1 MVRCQVVRCQGK
13 ALAPGLGAAHLFS
26 RPAWNPSLRTTAL
39 RAVAGSG
46 EFGCSD
52 TWHLTT
58 WHLEFFMEVS
68 LAHLDQFLTNYSI
81 VYRNQDFVGGRLF
94 PDFPVSKQND
104 RYPIFGFER
113 FKAYNTERAPGSEA
127 NEMPGWR
134 MSNDEYYCD
143 GKAQKQ
149 LIPDE
154 LRAKWDFST
163 GPEVFTTETLA
174 DIIDKQREI
183 QIYNLIMNSAT
194 VPSTTLA
201 GTGQWSDFQNSD
213 PVAAI
218 TAQRST
224 ILLSC
229 TKEPNTLLVGYP
241 VWLQLIQHPI
251 ILDRFKNHALPLGYP
266 TDQQLA
272 GLFNVDNFVVA
283 KALYDTSQQGIAH
296 NLNYIWG
303 KNAILAYV
311 PPGQGQL
318 MITPG
323 TTFRWLYGV
332 PQNGGM
338 LVKRY
343 RVEERSGD
351 MIEYQTYYCVKLVVP
366 GAMYV
371 FKSAVA

>member
-1 MVRCQVVRCQGK
+1 MSEI
-13 ALAPGLGAAHLFS
+13 A
-26 RPAWNPSLRTTAL
+26 T
-39 RAVAGSG
+39 
-46 EFGCSD
+46 
-52 TWHLTT
+52 
-58 WHLEFFMEVS
+58 
-68 LAHLDQFLTNYSI
+68 AHLDQFLTNYSI
-81 VYRNQDFVGGRLF
+81 VYRNQEFVGARLF
-94 PDFPVSKQND
+94 PDFPVSKQSN

-127 NEMPGWR
+127 NEMPAWR

-149 LIPDE
+149 LISDE
-154 LRAKWDFST
+154 LRSEWELGV

-183 QIYNLIMNSAT
+183 MIYNLIMNSTAI
-194 VPSTTLA
+194 PNATLA
-201 GTGQWSDFQNSD
+201 GTAQWSDFQNSD

-218 TAQRST
+218 TDVRST
-224 ILLSC
+224 ILLGC

-251 ILDRFKNHALPLGYP
+251 IIDRFKSTALPLGYP
-266 TDQQLA
+266 SEQQLA

-283 KALYDTSQQGIAH
+283 KSLYDTTVQGLPTS
-296 NLNYIWG
+296 LNYIWG
-303 KNAILAYV
+303 KNVILAYV
-311 PPGQGQL
+311 PPAQGQMMVTL
-318 MITPG
+318 G

-351 MIEYQTYYCVKLVVP
+351 MIEYQTYYCCKLTVP
-366 GAMYV
+366 GAAYV

>member
-1 MVRCQVVRCQGK
+1 M
-13 ALAPGLGAAHLFS
+13 S
-26 RPAWNPSLRTTAL
+26 E
-39 RAVAGSG
+39 VA
-46 EFGCSD
+46 
-52 TWHLTT
+52 T
-58 WHLEFFMEVS
+58 
-68 LAHLDQFLTNYSI
+68 AHLDQFLTNYSI
-81 VYRNQDFVGGRLF
+81 VYRNQDFVGARLF
-94 PDFPVSKQND
+94 PDFPVAKQSN

-113 FKAYNTERAPGSEA
+113 FKAYSTERAPGSEA
-127 NEMPGWR
+127 NEMPAWR

-149 LIPDE
+149 LISDE
-154 LRAKWDFST
+154 LRSEWELGV

-183 QIYNLIMNSAT
+183 MIYNLIMNSTAI
-194 VPSTTLA
+194 PNATLA

-218 TAQRST
+218 TDVRST
-224 ILLSC
+224 ILLGC

-251 ILDRFKNHALPLGYP
+251 IIDRFKSTALPLGYP
-266 TDQQLA
+266 SEQQLA

-283 KALYDTSQQGIAH
+283 KSLYDTTVQGLPTS
-296 NLNYIWG
+296 LNFIWG
-303 KNAILAYV
+303 KNVILAYV
-311 PPGQGQL
+311 PPAQGQMMVTL
-318 MITPG
+318 G

-351 MIEYQTYYCVKLVVP
+351 MIEYQTYYCCKLTVP
-366 GAMYV
+366 GAAYV

>member
-1 MVRCQVVRCQGK
+1 M
-13 ALAPGLGAAHLFS
+13 S
-26 RPAWNPSLRTTAL
+26 EISTA
-39 RAVAGSG
+39 R
-46 EFGCSD
+46 
-52 TWHLTT
+52 
-58 WHLEFFMEVS
+58 
-68 LAHLDQFLTNYSI
+68 LDQFLTNYSI
-81 VYRNQDFVGGRLF
+81 LYRNQAFVAGRLF
-94 PDFPVSKQND
+94 PDFPVAKQSN

-113 FKAYNTERAPGSEA
+113 FKAYNTERAPGGEA
-127 NEMPGWR
+127 NELPAWR

-149 LIPDE
+149 LITDE
-154 LRAKWDFST
+154 LRAAWEL
-163 GPEVFTTETLA
+163 GMPAEVITTEALA

-183 QIYNLIMNSAT
+183 IVFNLIMNSA
-194 VPSTTLA
+194 VIPSTTLA

-218 TAQRST
+218 TAQRSP
-224 ILLSC
+224 ILLAC
-229 TKEPNTLLVGYP
+229 TQEPNTLLVGYQ

-251 ILDRFKNHALPLGYP
+251 ILDRFKTTALPLGYP

-272 GLFNVDNFVVA
+272 GLFNVDNFIVA
-283 KALYDTSQQGIAH
+283 KALYDSAQQGITH

-311 PPGQGQL
+311 PPAQGQL

-351 MIEYQTYYCVKLVVP
+351 MIEYQTYYCCKLTVP
-366 GAMYV
+366 GALYV

>member
-1 MVRCQVVRCQGK
+1 
-13 ALAPGLGAAHLFS
+13 
-26 RPAWNPSLRTTAL
+26 
-39 RAVAGSG
+39 
-46 EFGCSD
+46 
-52 TWHLTT
+52 
-58 WHLEFFMEVS
+58 MEVS

-183 QIYNLIMNSAT
+183 QIYNLIMNSTT

-213 PVAAI
+213 PGGRHHRAALHHPAELHQGAQHPPGGLPGVAA
-218 TAQRST
+218 AHPAPHHPGPFQEQRPAPR
-224 ILLSC
+224 LSHG
-229 TKEPNTLLVGYP
+229 PAVGRLV
-241 VWLQLIQHPI
+241 Q
-251 ILDRFKNHALPLGYP
+251 
-266 TDQQLA
+266 
-272 GLFNVDNFVVA
+272 
-283 KALYDTSQQGIAH
+283 
-296 NLNYIWG
+296 
-303 KNAILAYV
+303 
-311 PPGQGQL
+311 
-318 MITPG
+318 
-323 TTFRWLYGV
+323 
-332 PQNGGM
+332 
-338 LVKRY
+338 
-343 RVEERSGD
+343 
-351 MIEYQTYYCVKLVVP
+351 C
-366 GAMYV
+366 
-371 FKSAVA
+371 

>member
-1 MVRCQVVRCQGK
+1 V
-13 ALAPGLGAAHLFS
+13 
-26 RPAWNPSLRTTAL
+26 
-39 RAVAGSG
+39 
-46 EFGCSD
+46 
-52 TWHLTT
+52 
-58 WHLEFFMEVS
+58 
-68 LAHLDQFLTNYSI
+68 I
-81 VYRNQDFVGGRLF
+81 
-94 PDFPVSKQND
+94 
-104 RYPIFGFER
+104 
-113 FKAYNTERAPGSEA
+113 
-127 NEMPGWR
+127 
-134 MSNDEYYCD
+134 
-143 GKAQKQ
+143 
-149 LIPDE
+149 
-154 LRAKWDFST
+154 
-163 GPEVFTTETLA
+163 
-174 DIIDKQREI
+174 
-183 QIYNLIMNSAT
+183 
-194 VPSTTLA
+194 TTLA

-283 KALYDTSQQGIAH
+283 KALYDTSQQGLAH

-366 GAMYV
+366 GAMYA

>member
-1 MVRCQVVRCQGK
+1 M
-13 ALAPGLGAAHLFS
+13 A
-26 RPAWNPSLRTTAL
+26 
-39 RAVAGSG
+39 
-46 EFGCSD
+46 
-52 TWHLTT
+52 
-58 WHLEFFMEVS
+58 EVS
-68 LAHLDQFLTNYSI
+68 TAHLDQFLTNYSI
-81 VYRNQDFVGGRLF
+81 VYRNQEFVGGRLF
-94 PDFPVSKQND
+94 PDFPVTKQNG

-127 NEMPGWR
+127 NEMPAWR

-149 LIPDE
+149 LIADE
-154 LRAKWDFST
+154 LRAQWDLSV

-183 QIYNLIMNSAT
+183 MIYDLIMNST
-194 VPSTTLA
+194 VIPKIDLSEPPNV
-201 GTGQWSDFQNSD
+201 QWSDFQNSD

-218 TAQRST
+218 TNIRST
-224 ILLSC
+224 ILLAC
-229 TKEPNTLLVGYP
+229 TKEPNTLVVGYP

-251 ILDRFKNHALPLGYP
+251 IIDRFKNHALPLGYP
-266 TDQQLA
+266 TDQQLS
-272 GLFNVDNFVVA
+272 GLFNVDNFIVA
-283 KALYDTSQQGIAH
+283 KSLYDTTQQGIAH

-303 KNAILAYV
+303 KNVILCYV
-311 PPGQGQL
+311 PPAQGQL
-318 MITPG
+318 MVTLG

-351 MIEYQTYYCVKLVVP
+351 MIEYQTYYCCKLTVP
-366 GAMYV
+366 GAAYI
-371 FKSAVA
+371 FENAVQKGAGIGGCTRRLLTPRL

>member
-1 MVRCQVVRCQGK
+1 M
-13 ALAPGLGAAHLFS
+13 S
-26 RPAWNPSLRTTAL
+26 
-39 RAVAGSG
+39 
-46 EFGCSD
+46 
-52 TWHLTT
+52 
-58 WHLEFFMEVS
+58 EVS
-68 LAHLDQFLTNYSI
+68 TAHLDEFLTNYSI
-81 VYRNQDFVGGRLF
+81 IYRNQEFVGGRLF
-94 PDFPVSKQND
+94 PDFPVAKQNG

-113 FKAYNTERAPGSEA
+113 FKSYLTERAPGAEA

-149 LIPDE
+149 LLSDE
-154 LRAKWDFST
+154 LRAQWDLSL
-163 GPEVFTTETLA
+163 PAELFTTQTLA
-174 DIIDKQREI
+174 DVIEKQREI
-183 QIYNLIMNSAT
+183 MIYNLIMNSTAIPT
-194 VPSTTLA
+194 TTLS
-201 GTGQWSDFQNSD
+201 GTSQWSDLQNSD

-218 TAQRST
+218 TGVRST
-224 ILLSC
+224 ILLGC
-229 TKEPNTLLVGYP
+229 TQEPNTLLVGYP

-251 ILDRFKNHALPLGYP
+251 ILDRFKSTALPLGYP

-272 GLFNVDNFVVA
+272 GLFNVNNFIVA
-283 KALYDTSQQGIAH
+283 KSLYDTAQQGVTH
-296 NLNYIWG
+296 SLNYIWG

-311 PPGQGQL
+311 PPTLGQ
-318 MITPG
+318 MIVTLG

-351 MIEYQTYYCVKLVVP
+351 MIEYQTYYCCKLTVP
-366 GAMYV
+366 GAAYI

>member
-1 MVRCQVVRCQGK
+1 MWRG
-13 ALAPGLGAAHLFS
+13 GFS
-26 RPAWNPSLRTTAL
+26 PTFRFR
-39 RAVAGSG
+39 
-46 EFGCSD
+46 
-52 TWHLTT
+52 
-58 WHLEFFMEVS
+58 
-68 LAHLDQFLTNYSI
+68 
-81 VYRNQDFVGGRLF
+81 
-94 PDFPVSKQND
+94 KQND

-113 FKAYNTERAPGSEA
+113 FKSYQTERAPGSEA

-183 QIYNLIMNSAT
+183 QILQPDHELDDRAQHDT
-194 VPSTTLA
+194 A
-201 GTGQWSDFQNSD
+201 GTAQWSDFQNSD

-251 ILDRFKNHALPLGYP
+251 ILDRFKNSALPLGYP

-272 GLFNVDNFVVA
+272 GSV
-283 KALYDTSQQGIAH
+283 Q
-296 NLNYIWG
+296 
-303 KNAILAYV
+303 
-311 PPGQGQL
+311 
-318 MITPG
+318 
-323 TTFRWLYGV
+323 
-332 PQNGGM
+332 
-338 LVKRY
+338 
-343 RVEERSGD
+343 
-351 MIEYQTYYCVKLVVP
+351 C
-366 GAMYV
+366 
-371 FKSAVA
+371 

>member
-1 MVRCQVVRCQGK
+1 M
-13 ALAPGLGAAHLFS
+13 S
-26 RPAWNPSLRTTAL
+26 EIST
-39 RAVAGSG
+39 
-46 EFGCSD
+46 
-52 TWHLTT
+52 
-58 WHLEFFMEVS
+58 
-68 LAHLDQFLTNYSI
+68 AHLDQFLTNYSI

-113 FKAYNTERAPGSEA
+113 FKAYNTERAPGMEA
-127 NEMPGWR
+127 NEIPAWR
-134 MSNDEYYCD
+134 MSNDEFYCD

-149 LIPDE
+149 LIADE
-154 LRAKWDFST
+154 LRSKWDLST
-163 GPEVFTTETLA
+163 GPEVFTIETLA

-183 QIYNLIMNSAT
+183 AIFNAIMNSS
-194 VPSTTLA
+194 VIPSSTLA
-201 GTGQWSDFQNSD
+201 SGMGWDNFESTD

-218 TAQRST
+218 TNVRST
-224 ILLSC
+224 ILLGC

-251 ILDRFKNHALPLGYP
+251 ILDRFKSTALPLGYP
-266 TDQQLA
+266 SEQQLA

-283 KALYDTSQQGIAH
+283 KSLYDTTQQGIAH
-296 NLNYIWG
+296 DLNYIWG

-311 PPGQGQL
+311 PQQQGPMQVTL
-318 MITPG
+318 G

-351 MIEYQTYYCVKLVVP
+351 MIEYQTYYAIKLTVP
-366 GAMYV
+366 GAAYI
-371 FKSAVA
+371 FKAAVA

>member
-1 MVRCQVVRCQGK
+1 
-13 ALAPGLGAAHLFS
+13 
-26 RPAWNPSLRTTAL
+26 
-39 RAVAGSG
+39 
-46 EFGCSD
+46 
-52 TWHLTT
+52 
-58 WHLEFFMEVS
+58 MEVS
-68 LAHLDQFLTNYSI
+68 TAHLDQFLTNYSI
-81 VYRNQDFVGGRLF
+81 VYRNQEFVGQRLF
-94 PDFPVSKQND
+94 PDFPVSKQNN

-113 FKAYNTERAPGSEA
+113 FKAYNTERAPGMEA

-149 LIPDE
+149 LIADE
-154 LRAKWDFST
+154 LRAQWELSA

-183 QIYNLIMNSAT
+183 MIYNLIMNSTAI
-194 VPSTTLA
+194 PGTTLA

-218 TAQRST
+218 TTVRST
-224 ILLSC
+224 ILLGS

-251 ILDRFKNHALPLGYP
+251 IIDRFKNHALPLGYP
-266 TDQQLA
+266 SEQQLA
-272 GLFNVDNFVVA
+272 GLFNVDNFIVA
-283 KALYDTSQQGIAH
+283 KSLYDTTPQGIATS
-296 NLNYIWG
+296 LNYIWG
-303 KNAILAYV
+303 KNVILAYV
-311 PPGQGQL
+311 PPAQGQMQVTL
-318 MITPG
+318 G

-351 MIEYQTYYCVKLVVP
+351 IIEYQTYYGCKLSVP
-366 GAMYV
+366 GAAYIS
-371 FKSAVA
+371 KNAVA

>member
-1 MVRCQVVRCQGK
+1 M
-13 ALAPGLGAAHLFS
+13 S
-26 RPAWNPSLRTTAL
+26 E
-39 RAVAGSG
+39 VA
-46 EFGCSD
+46 
-52 TWHLTT
+52 T
-58 WHLEFFMEVS
+58 
-68 LAHLDQFLTNYSI
+68 AHLDQFLTNYSI
-81 VYRNQDFVGGRLF
+81 VYRNQDFVGARLF
-94 PDFPVSKQND
+94 PDFPVAKQSN

-127 NEMPGWR
+127 NEMPAWR

-149 LIPDE
+149 LISDE
-154 LRAKWDFST
+154 LRSEWELGV

-183 QIYNLIMNSAT
+183 MIYNLIMNSTAIPT
-194 VPSTTLA
+194 ATLA
-201 GTGQWSDFQNSD
+201 GTEQWSDFQNSD

-218 TAQRST
+218 TGVRST
-224 ILLSC
+224 ILLGC

-251 ILDRFKNHALPLGYP
+251 ILDRFKSTALPLGYP
-266 TDQQLA
+266 SEQQLA

-283 KALYDTSQQGIAH
+283 KSLYDTTVQGLPTS
-296 NLNYIWG
+296 LNYIWG
-303 KNAILAYV
+303 KNVILAYV
-311 PPGQGQL
+311 PPAQGQMMVTL
-318 MITPG
+318 G

-351 MIEYQTYYCVKLVVP
+351 MIEYQTYYCCKLTVP
-366 GAMYV
+366 GAAYI

>member
-1 MVRCQVVRCQGK
+1 
-13 ALAPGLGAAHLFS
+13 
-26 RPAWNPSLRTTAL
+26 
-39 RAVAGSG
+39 
-46 EFGCSD
+46 
-52 TWHLTT
+52 
-58 WHLEFFMEVS
+58 MEVS

-81 VYRNQDFVGGRLF
+81 VYRNQDFVGSRLF

-113 FKAYNTERAPGSEA
+113 FKAYNTERAPGGEA
-127 NEMPGWR
+127 NEAPGWR
-134 MSNDEYYCD
+134 MSNDEFYCD

-154 LRAKWDFST
+154 LRSKWDFST

-183 QIYNLIMNSAT
+183 QIFNLLMNSTAI
-194 VPSTTLA
+194 PSTTLA
-201 GTGQWSDFQNSD
+201 TTGQWSDFQNSD

-224 ILLSC
+224 ILLNS

-251 ILDRFKNHALPLGYP
+251 ILDRFKSTALPLGYP
-266 TDQQLA
+266 SDQQLA
-272 GLFNVDNFVVA
+272 GLFNVDNFIVA
-283 KALYDTSQQGIAH
+283 KSLYDTAQQGIPH
-296 NLNYIWG
+296 VLNYIWG

-311 PPGQGQL
+311 PPGLGQL

-343 RVEERSGD
+343 RVEERTGD

>member
-1 MVRCQVVRCQGK
+1 
-13 ALAPGLGAAHLFS
+13 
-26 RPAWNPSLRTTAL
+26 
-39 RAVAGSG
+39 
-46 EFGCSD
+46 
-52 TWHLTT
+52 
-58 WHLEFFMEVS
+58 MEVS

-81 VYRNQDFVGGRLF
+81 VYRNQDFVAGRLF

-134 MSNDEYYCD
+134 MSNDEFYCD

-154 LRAKWDFST
+154 LRSKWDLAT

-174 DIIDKQREI
+174 DVIDKQKEI
-183 QIYNLIMNSAT
+183 AIYNKVVNNAA
-194 VPSTTLA
+194 VPSTTLS

-213 PVAAI
+213 PVAAV

-224 ILLSC
+224 ILLAS
-229 TKEPNTLLVGYP
+229 TKEPNTLVVGYP

-251 ILDRFKNHALPLGYP
+251 ILDRFKSIALPNGYP

-272 GLFNVDNFVVA
+272 GLFNVDNFIVA
-283 KALYDTSQQGIAH
+283 KCVYDTAPQGIPH
-296 NLNYIWG
+296 VLNYIWG

-311 PPGQGQL
+311 PPAQGQL
-318 MITPG
+318 MITPL

-351 MIEYQTYYCVKLVVP
+351 MIEYQTYYDVKLIVP

-371 FKSAVA
+371 FKNAVA

>member
-1 MVRCQVVRCQGK
+1 MSAEISQV
-13 ALAPGLGAAHLFS
+13 
-26 RPAWNPSLRTTAL
+26 
-39 RAVAGSG
+39 
-46 EFGCSD
+46 
-52 TWHLTT
+52 
-58 WHLEFFMEVS
+58 
-68 LAHLDQFLTNYSI
+68 HLDQFLTNYSI

-94 PDFPVSKQND
+94 PDFPVTKQNN

-113 FKAYNTERAPGSEA
+113 FKAYNTERAPGGEA
-127 NEMPGWR
+127 NELPAWR

-149 LIPDE
+149 LISDE
-154 LRAKWDFST
+154 LRSQWELGV

-183 QIYNLIMNSAT
+183 TIFNLIINSA
-194 VPSTTLA
+194 VIPGVTLS

-213 PVAAI
+213 PVGAI
-218 TAQRST
+218 TGVRST
-224 ILLSC
+224 ILLGC

-251 ILDRFKNHALPLGYP
+251 ILDRFKSTALPLGYP
-266 TDQQLA
+266 TEQQLA
-272 GLFNVDNFVVA
+272 GLFNVDNFIVA
-283 KALYDTSQQGIAH
+283 KSLYDTAPQGMATS
-296 NLNYIWG
+296 LNYIWG

-311 PPGQGQL
+311 PPAQGQL
-318 MITPG
+318 MITVG
-323 TTFRWLYGV
+323 STFRWLYGV

-351 MIEYQTYYCVKLVVP
+351 MIEYQTYCAVKLVVP
-366 GAMYV
+366 GAAYV
-371 FKSAVA
+371 FKNAVQ